1 MEGEKKASPGG
12 KNAIDFPQA
21 VSGIHI
27 WKRDVT
33 NHDIECLIGKRQ
45 TCSIPSHELNMRI
58 PSIRSQLG
66 TAFSLQ
72 GIE

>member
-45 TCSIPSHELNMRI
+45 TCSIPNHELNTRI
-58 PSIRSQLG
+58 LSICSQLG
-66 TAFSLQ
+66 AAFSPQ
-72 GIE
+72 GVK